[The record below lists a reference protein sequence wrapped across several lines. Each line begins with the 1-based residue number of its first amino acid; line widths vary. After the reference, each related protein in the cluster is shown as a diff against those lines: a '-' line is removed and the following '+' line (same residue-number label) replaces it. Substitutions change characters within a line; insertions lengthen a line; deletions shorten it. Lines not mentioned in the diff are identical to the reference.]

1 MKMIVFSLIAMMSV
15 FPLRAVGQ
23 TSKPSGK
30 TLVVYF
36 SRSGNTQA
44 VAEHIRALTGADVFR
59 VEPVKSYPEDY
70 RQCTDVAKEE
80 LEKQARPAIKGK
92 VEDIGQYDTVFIGY
106 PIWWGTY
113 PMPVATFLENYD
125 LKGKTVIPF
134 CTHEGSREG
143 RSFSDIRKVAP
154 QAKVAEGL
162 AIRGGQAS
170 SSQKDIQAWL
180 RKIGVI
186 EE

>member
-1 MKMIVFSLIAMMSV
+1 MKMIVFSLIAMLSV
-15 FPLRAVGQ
+15 FPLLVFGQ
-23 TSKPSGK
+23 SANPSGK

-44 VAEHIRALTGADVFR
+44 VAGHIRSLTGGDEFR
-59 VEPVKSYPEDY
+59 IEPVKPYPEDY
-70 RQCTDVAKEE
+70 RQCTDAAKEE

-92 VEDIGQYDTVFIGY
+92 IENIGQYDTVFIGY

-113 PMPVATFLENYD
+113 PMPVATFLDSYD

-143 RSFSDIRKVAP
+143 RSFSDIRKAAP
-154 QAKVAEGL
+154 QAKAAEGL
-162 AIRGGQAS
+162 AVRGGQAS
-170 SSQKDIQAWL
+170 SSQKEVQVWL